1 MILIKSKKQIILEG
15 RYDSFTRIISN
26 DIFRSIKE
34 TEGDTEDIHNIDLPY
49 DVNGEERY
57 GHESGLGIE
66 FDLRIQRTDNTILY
80 GNRELPYH
88 INTYVAVDDAVV
100 MEVVIDETYGREFYE
115 EMFYKIN
122 EDVRHELEHHL
133 QNIFDDRQQP
143 IQDTAKYET
152 VFAHHMDPSEVEAL
166 VRGFHR
172 RAKLEK
178 KPLDIVMLE
187 DIKKEIIDGNL
198 TSEEGDTLL
207 KTWVKYAVNNLPNV
221 NYSNKFR
228 RQFIINK

>member
-1 MILIKSKKQIILEG
+1 MIKSKKQILLEG

-34 TEGDTEDIHNIDLPY
+34 TEGETEDVHNIDLPY

-66 FDLRIQRTDNTILY
+66 VDLMIQRTDNTILY

-88 INTYVAVDDAVV
+88 INTYVAVDDVVV

-122 EDVRHELEHHL
+122 EDIRHELEHHL
-133 QNIFDDRQQP
+133 QDIFDDRQQSNIP
-143 IQDTAKYET
+143 NTSDYET
-152 VFAHHMDPSEVEAL
+152 IFDHHVDPSEVEAL
-166 VRGFHR
+166 VQGFYR

-178 KPLDIVMLE
+178 KPLDVVMIDDLNK
-187 DIKKEIIDGNL
+187 DIMDGNL
-198 TSEEGDTLL
+198 TQEEFNTLL
-207 KTWVKYAVNNLPNV
+207 QTWITYARRRLPHAKF
-221 NYSNKFR
+221 SNQTKR
-228 RQFIINK
+228 RFSFKK

>member
-1 MILIKSKKQIILEG
+1 MMIKSKKQILLEG
-15 RYDSFTRIISN
+15 RYDSFTRIISK

-34 TEGDTEDIHNIDLPY
+34 TEGDTEDKHYIDLPY

-66 FDLRIQRTDNTILY
+66 VDLRIQRTDNTIIY

-88 INTYVAVDDAVV
+88 INTYVATDDVLV
-100 MEVVIDETYGREFYE
+100 MEVTIDETYGREFYE

-143 IQDTAKYET
+143 IQDTTRASEDLMT
-152 VFAHHMDPSEVEAL
+152 PSASKLILTYYPL
-166 VRGFHR
+166 VHGLFLCR
-172 RAKLEK
+172 
-178 KPLDIVMLE
+178 
-187 DIKKEIIDGNL
+187 
-198 TSEEGDTLL
+198 
-207 KTWVKYAVNNLPNV
+207 Y
-221 NYSNKFR
+221 
-228 RQFIINK
+228 

>member
-1 MILIKSKKQIILEG
+1 MMIKSKKQILLEG

-34 TEGDTEDIHNIDLPY
+34 TEGDLEHTHQIDLPY
-49 DVNGEERY
+49 DINGEKRY
-57 GHESGLGIE
+57 GHESGLGVEVDLIIE
-66 FDLRIQRTDNTILY
+66 RTDNTILY
-80 GNRELPYH
+80 GNRELPYY
-88 INTYVAVDDAVV
+88 IKTYVDTDDVVV
-100 MEVVIDETYGREFYE
+100 MEVTIDETYGRNFYE

-143 IQDTAKYET
+143 IQDTVNYET

-178 KPLDIVMLE
+178 NP
-187 DIKKEIIDGNL
+187 
-198 TSEEGDTLL
+198 
-207 KTWVKYAVNNLPNV
+207 
-221 NYSNKFR
+221 
-228 RQFIINK
+228 

>member
-1 MILIKSKKQIILEG
+1 MMIKSKKQILLEG

-34 TEGDTEDIHNIDLPY
+34 TEGDLEHTHQIDLPY
-49 DVNGEERY
+49 DINGEKRY
-57 GHESGLGIE
+57 GHESGLGVEVDLIIE
-66 FDLRIQRTDNTILY
+66 RTDNTILY
-80 GNRELPYH
+80 GNRELPYY
-88 INTYVAVDDAVV
+88 IKTYVDTDDVVV
-100 MEVVIDETYGREFYE
+100 MEVTIDETYGRNFYE

-143 IQDTAKYET
+143 IQDTVNYET

-178 KPLDIVMLE
+178 KPLDIVMLD
-187 DIKKEIIDGNL
+187 DIQKEIMDGNI
-198 TSEEGDTLL
+198 TASEGDTLL
-207 KTWVKYAVNNLPNV
+207 QAWLTYAVKKI
-221 NYSNKFR
+221 SKFDVSAPTR
-228 RQFIINK
+228 RRFSLKK

>member
-1 MILIKSKKQIILEG
+1 MMIKSKKQILLEG

-34 TEGDTEDIHNIDLPY
+34 TEGDTEDMHNIDLPY

-66 FDLRIQRTDNTILY
+66 VDLRIQRTDNTIIY

-88 INTYVAVDDAVV
+88 INTYVATDDVVV

-133 QNIFDDRQQP
+133 QNIFDDREQP
-143 IQDTAKYET
+143 NIPNTADYET

-166 VRGFHR
+166 VIGFHR

-178 KPLDIVMLE
+178 KPLDIVMLD
-187 DIKKEIIDGNL
+187 DIKKEIMDGNI
-198 TSEEGDTLL
+198 TADEGDTLL
-207 KTWVKYAVNNLPNV
+207 QTWITYAVKKISKFNV
-221 NYSNKFR
+221 SAPTR
-228 RQFIINK
+228 RRLSFKK